1 MVSYLQRIDKEK
13 RKCWKERYACS
24 DHPEDVLRNDLIN
37 RIHTMYPEFKYLRD
51 FEWKVDNG
59 FSNRQKGELIFG
71 SDYGIYLIIET
82 KYLNLGTDET
92 AQVFTQNDQLISVRE
107 QARKY
112 KEIAAKRFC
121 AEAVKI
127 IGATFTNEDNR
138 IHFLDGDEEIAKEP
152 LKASFDCK
160 VPQPIF

>member
-1 MVSYLQRIDKEK
+1 
-13 RKCWKERYACS
+13 
-24 DHPEDVLRNDLIN
+24 
-37 RIHTMYPEFKYLRD
+37 
-51 FEWKVDNG
+51 DNG

-160 VPQPIF
+160 GKNREICDYRLLFHINISLHFLPFP